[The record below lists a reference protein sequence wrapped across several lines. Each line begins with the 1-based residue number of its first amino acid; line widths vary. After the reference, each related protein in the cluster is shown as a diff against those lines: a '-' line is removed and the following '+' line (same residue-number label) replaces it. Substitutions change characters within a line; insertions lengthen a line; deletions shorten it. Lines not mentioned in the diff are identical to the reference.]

1 MIKFNKILLV
11 ILVLTVIGLTAAIVY
26 VSVTPRAEDKFTEFY
41 LLNKDGK
48 AADYPNDIAAGQP
61 ATVTV
66 GLINH
71 EGTAAKYRIQIK
83 GNSSI
88 IDSVETGTVENSQK
102 WERTVDIKM
111 NTAGDNQTTEFF
123 LFLNDEA
130 IPHIKNPLV
139 LKTNI
144 IISK

>member
-1 MIKFNKILLV
+1 MIKLNKILLV

-26 VSVTPRAEDKFTEFY
+26 VSVMPRAEDKFTEFY

-48 AADYPNDIAAGQP
+48 AADYPNETAAGQP

-71 EGTAAKYRIQIK
+71 EGTDAKYRIQIK
-83 GNSSI
+83 GNGAI
-88 IDSVETGTVENSQK
+88 IDSVETGTIENNQK
-102 WERTVDIKM
+102 WERRVDIKM
-111 NTAGDNQTTEFF
+111 NTAGDNLTTEFF
-123 LFLNDEA
+123 LYMNDGDT
-130 IPHIKNPLV
+130 PHIKNPLV